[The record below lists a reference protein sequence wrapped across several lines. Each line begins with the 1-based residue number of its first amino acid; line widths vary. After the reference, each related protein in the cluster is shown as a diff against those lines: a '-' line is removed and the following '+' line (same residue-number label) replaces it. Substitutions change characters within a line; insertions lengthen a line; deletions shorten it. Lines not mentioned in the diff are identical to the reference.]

1 MGVIVI
7 FRALGGLLTLFGAL
21 MMVPALVALS
31 ENSAVAQSYL
41 FSMVITVFAGG
52 GLLLSTRGRRR
63 SGGLKSAIFLATLWW
78 IVTPFFGALPFL
90 LEGMTPINSYFE
102 AVSALTT
109 TGAWQSEA
117 LARTSKPDMIWRA
130 LMQWSGGLASLA
142 IAAVIFIRPAFV
154 GTDTLL
160 PPFSRGDRNSYIR
173 AMRNAMF
180 MFFRVYVLLTVIVGI
195 LLFLSGIE
203 AFNAIVM
210 SLSAVASG
218 GFIPFADGA
227 NGLSNISAGILL
239 PVFFVSGANFV
250 LITRLFL
257 TKETSLKDAE
267 TGVYGLIAFGV
278 TLLLILYSLPV
289 SIEFI
294 PRYTFNAVSMLSTN
308 GVFIGAPPP
317 LIICLVTVLIG
328 GTAIS
333 TAGGLKVLRWLV
345 VMRRTREEL
354 RKLSSPNAVFGQV
367 NSQNEL
373 GVWMHFL
380 VFTLV
385 LGILLVSITAG
396 GHSFALSATAAV
408 GVLSNAGPI
417 LGLVDGGA
425 NGYAV
430 FSGDFQKVMLI
441 TGMILGR
448 VEAVAAL
455 ALFNRSFWRS

>member
-1 MGVIVI
+1 
-7 FRALGGLLTLFGAL
+7 
-21 MMVPALVALS
+21 
-31 ENSAVAQSYL
+31 
-41 FSMVITVFAGG
+41 
-52 GLLLSTRGRRR
+52 
-63 SGGLKSAIFLATLWW
+63 
-78 IVTPFFGALPFL
+78 
-90 LEGMTPINSYFE
+90 
-102 AVSALTT
+102 
-109 TGAWQSEA
+109 
-117 LARTSKPDMIWRA
+117 
-130 LMQWSGGLASLA
+130 
-142 IAAVIFIRPAFV
+142 
-154 GTDTLL
+154 
-160 PPFSRGDRNSYIR
+160 
-173 AMRNAMF
+173 
-180 MFFRVYVLLTVIVGI
+180 
-195 LLFLSGIE
+195 
-203 AFNAIVM
+203 M

-294 PRYTFNAVSMLSTN
+294 PRYAFNAVSMLSTN